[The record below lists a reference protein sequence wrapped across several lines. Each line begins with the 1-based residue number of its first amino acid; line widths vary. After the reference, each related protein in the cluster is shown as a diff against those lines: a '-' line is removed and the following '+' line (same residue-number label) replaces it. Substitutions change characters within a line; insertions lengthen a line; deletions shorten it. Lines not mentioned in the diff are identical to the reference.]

1 MTNNNPGLAE
11 GGDVSEH
18 SSDGAGRA
26 AGDDSRGVAVS
37 ADSRGDDSSW
47 DDSSWDDSSWDEAQR
62 NETAMERLDRNWT
75 DLLQELRVIQ
85 TGVQLLTGFLL
96 TLPFQARF
104 AELSSFQR
112 SVYLGTLS
120 ASVVAT
126 GLLIA
131 PVSLHRFLFRQH
143 ARRATVATAHRLAQI
158 GLIFLGIA
166 MVGVVLLNFDVV
178 SGLPAGLLAAAAA
191 AVLLASLWIVLPL
204 NIRKKYGRENI
215 RN

>member
-1 MTNNNPGLAE
+1 
-11 GGDVSEH
+11 VSEH

-26 AGDDSRGVAVS
+26 VS
-37 ADSRGDDSSW
+37 AGSRGDDSSW
-47 DDSSWDDSSWDEAQR
+47 DDSSWDEGQR

-112 SVYLGTLS
+112 LVYLVTLS

-126 GLLIA
+126 GFLIA

-143 ARRATVATAHRLAQI
+143 ARRATVATTHRLAQI
-158 GLIFLGIA
+158 GLIFLGAA

-178 SGLPAGLLAAAAA
+178 GGLPAGLLAATAA
-191 AVLLASLWIVLPL
+191 AVLLASLWVVLPL

>member
-26 AGDDSRGVAVS
+26 VGDDSRGVAVS
-37 ADSRGDDSSW
+37 ADSGG
-47 DDSSWDDSSWDEAQR
+47 DDSSWDEAQR
-62 NETAMERLDRNWT
+62 HETAMERLDRNWT

-112 SVYLGTLS
+112 LVYLVTLS

-126 GLLIA
+126 GFLIA

-143 ARRATVATAHRLAQI
+143 ARRVTVATAHRLAQI

-178 SGLPAGLLAAAAA
+178 GGLPAGLLAATAA